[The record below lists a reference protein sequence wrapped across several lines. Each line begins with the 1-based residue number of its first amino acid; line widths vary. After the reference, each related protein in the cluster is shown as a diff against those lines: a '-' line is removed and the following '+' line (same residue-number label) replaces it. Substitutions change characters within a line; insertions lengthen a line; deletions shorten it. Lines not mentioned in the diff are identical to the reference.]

1 MPIYEYVCGSCK
13 KKTEV
18 IQGMNDPRL
27 KVCPHCGGKLTKQF
41 SAPAIQ
47 FKGSGFYITDY
58 PKGESGS
65 RKSEGGKSESGGSSE
80 KSEKTEKSEKSE
92 KSEKAESAG
101 KSEKVE
107 KRGGEDGEE
116 EGKEGEGLTGDAP
129 HPVPLPPGEGDR
141 KPPRVI
147 SGPSPPEGGRGQGEG
162 GYPSLSPFKY
172 SRNAPPRSFLFN
184 ANSTVA
190 FRNPSLSPAS

>member
-13 KKTEV
+13 KRTEV

-80 KSEKTEKSEKSE
+80 KSDKSEKSE
-92 KSEKAESAG
+92 KSDKSEKSESAG

-107 KRGGEDGEE
+107 KKAEKSEKK
-116 EGKEGEGLTGDAP
+116 KE
-129 HPVPLPPGEGDR
+129 
-141 KPPRVI
+141 K
-147 SGPSPPEGGRGQGEG
+147 
-162 GYPSLSPFKY
+162 K
-172 SRNAPPRSFLFN
+172 N
-184 ANSTVA
+184 
-190 FRNPSLSPAS
+190 